1 MYTPVEYIK
10 QFLHKQIHSKTTIY
24 NQVAAFSPF
33 PPATT
38 KFSTFGIKLLSPA
51 RPNFLRRNQKI
62 KRTYGMLHLIAAI
75 YT

>member
-38 KFSTFGIKLLSPA
+38 KFALAHLALSC
-51 RPNFLRRNQKI
+51 
-62 KRTYGMLHLIAAI
+62 
-75 YT
+75 